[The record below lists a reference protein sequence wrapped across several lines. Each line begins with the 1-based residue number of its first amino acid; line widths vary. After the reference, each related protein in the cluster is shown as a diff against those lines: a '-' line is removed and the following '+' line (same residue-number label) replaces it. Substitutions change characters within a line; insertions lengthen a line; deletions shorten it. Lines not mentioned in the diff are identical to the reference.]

1 MTEQNIFLVE
11 SIKKVI
17 ENNNVYETSDE
28 ITQMYRVGNNEA
40 MIVVTRDKFGQV
52 SSVFCKLNDKYKT
65 FSASVPNEKE
75 FAIDL
80 AHACSVK
87 SIKMNPGKTPKM
99 R

>member
-28 ITQMYRVGNNEA
+28 ITQMYRIGNNEA
-40 MIVVTRDKFGQV
+40 MVVVTRNKIGQV

-65 FSASVPNEKE
+65 FSASVPNEKG

>member
-28 ITQMYRVGNNEA
+28 ITQMYRVGNNKA
-40 MIVVTRDKFGQV
+40 MVVVTRNKIGQV

-65 FSASVPNEKE
+65 FSASVPNEKD

-80 AHACSVK
+80 AHVCSVK
-87 SIKMNPGKTPKM
+87 SIKVNPGKTPKT

>member
-1 MTEQNIFLVE
+1 MKEQDIFLVE

-28 ITQMYRVGNNEA
+28 ITQMYRIGNNTA
-40 MIVVTRDKFGQV
+40 MVVVTRDKIGRV
-52 SSVFCKLNDKYKT
+52 LSVFCKLNDKYKT
-65 FSASVPNEKE
+65 FSASVPDEKE
-75 FAIDL
+75 LAIEL

-87 SIKMNPGKTPKM
+87 SIKMNPGKTSNT

>member
-28 ITQMYRVGNNEA
+28 ITQMYRIGNNEA
-40 MIVVTRDKFGQV
+40 MVVVTRNKIGQV
-52 SSVFCKLNDKYKT
+52 SSVFCKLNNKYKT
-65 FSASVPNEKE
+65 FSASVPNEKD

-87 SIKMNPGKTPKM
+87 SIKMNLGKTPKM

>member
-28 ITQMYRVGNNEA
+28 ITQMYRIGNNEA
-40 MIVVTRDKFGQV
+40 MVVVTRNKIGQV

-65 FSASVPNEKE
+65 FSASVPNEKD

-87 SIKMNPGKTPKM
+87 SIKMNPGKTPKI